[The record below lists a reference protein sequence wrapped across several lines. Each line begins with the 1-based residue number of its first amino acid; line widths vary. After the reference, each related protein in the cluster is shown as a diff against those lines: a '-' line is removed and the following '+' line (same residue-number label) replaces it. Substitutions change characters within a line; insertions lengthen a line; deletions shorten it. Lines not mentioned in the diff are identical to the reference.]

1 MTVGREELQGKCK
14 KTINWKA
21 GELHRLINK
30 IIGLIGDRDC
40 FKIFSFGILHLIVFL
55 LKLSNPWTPP
65 MQNIQSE
72 AK

>member
-1 MTVGREELQGKCK
+1 MTVGWAEWQGQCK

-30 IIGLIGDRDC
+30 IIGLIGDRDS
-40 FKIFSFGILHLIVFL
+40 FKIFSFEILHLIVFL
-55 LKLSNPWTPP
+55 LKLSKPWTPP
-65 MQNIQSE
+65 IQNIQSE